1 MRLQLVVDV
10 VILLA
15 TRVTRSLVHLGGDG
29 VSDVG
34 QLLLMLL
41 EVLGGG
47 VSAVLVEPLVGLLDS
62 IENSLLVLL
71 VDLAT
76 KTLLIVDLVLE
87 GESVVLK
94 AVSGLNAL
102 TGSLV
107 LLGVL
112 LSLGDH
118 TLNLLRSETALI
130 VGDGDRLLLASA
142 LVVGRDLE
150 DTVGVKLERDLDLR
164 DTAGGR
170 GDTGKLE
177 FSEDVVILGKRSLT
191 LEDLDE
197 NHGLVVGSGGEDLA
211 LAGRD
216 GGVAGNQLG
225 HDTTSG
231 LNTEGKRVNIHK
243 DDTGS
248 TLLTGKNTGLNS
260 GTESDSLIG
269 VDTLGSLL
277 VEEVLNELLNLGDTG
292 RTTDENNVVNVGL
305 LHLGVLENLLNRL
318 HGLLE
323 EVNVELLEL
332 GLGEGLGE
340 ILASVES
347 LNLDTSA
354 LLRRQSTLGLLG
366 LTLELTH
373 GLEVLGDVDV
383 VLLVVLL
390 GEVVDDTLVEILTTK
405 VGVTSGSENLEDTI
419 VNGEERNIEST
430 TTKIVDNDLAL
441 TVGLVKTVGDSGG
454 GGLVDDSEDVETGND
469 TGVLGSLSLVVLQGG

>member
-1 MRLQLVVDV
+1 M
-10 VILLA
+10 
-15 TRVTRSLVHLGGDG
+15 
-29 VSDVG
+29 
-34 QLLLMLL
+34 
-41 EVLGGG
+41 
-47 VSAVLVEPLVGLLDS
+47 
-62 IENSLLVLL
+62 
-71 VDLAT
+71 
-76 KTLLIVDLVLE
+76 
-87 GESVVLK
+87 
-94 AVSGLNAL
+94 
-102 TGSLV
+102 
-107 LLGVL
+107 
-112 LSLGDH
+112 
-118 TLNLLRSETALI
+118 
-130 VGDGDRLLLASA
+130 
-142 LVVGRDLE
+142 GRDLE
-150 DTVGVKLERDLDLR
+150 DTVGVELERDLNLR
-164 DTAGGR
+164 DTTRGR
-170 GDTGKLE
+170 GNAGKLE
-177 FSEDVVILGKRSLT
+177 LSEDVVILGQRSLT
-191 LEDLDE
+191 LENLDK

-211 LAGRD
+211 LAGGD
-216 GGVAGNQLG
+216 SGVTGNQLG
-225 HDTTSG
+225 HDSTGG
-231 LNTEGKRVNIHK
+231 LDTEGKRVDIHE

-248 TLLTGKNTGLNS
+248 TLLTGKNTSLNS

-277 VEEVLNELLNLGDTG
+277 VEEVLNKLLNLGDTG

-340 ILASVES
+340 VLAVVES
-347 LNLDTSA
+347 LDLNAGA

-405 VGVTSGSENLEDTI
+405 VGVTSGSENLEDTV

-441 TVGLVKTVGDSGG
+441 TIGLVKTVGNSGG
-454 GGLVDDSEDVETGND
+454 GGLVDDTEDVETGND
-469 TGVLGSLSLVVLQGG
+469 TGVLGGLSLVVLRGG